1 MDIDEIV
8 LQSWMPSS
16 RCQLLMVETVMGGGG
31 HGAQTHAV
39 PGAHGSH
46 VLCGVHSACG
56 LCIFLHDLNSV
67 AGMAEL

>member
-1 MDIDEIV
+1 
-8 LQSWMPSS
+8 MP
-16 RCQLLMVETVMGGGG
+16 TTYGGDCDGAGRGRGG

-39 PGAHGSH
+39 PGARGSH

>member
-1 MDIDEIV
+1 
-8 LQSWMPSS
+8 MP
-16 RCQLLMVETVMGGGG
+16 TTNGGDCDGG

-39 PGAHGSH
+39 CGAHGSH